1 MKIYLSLPLIYFLSI
16 VSLFSFEKK
25 EGDLILENLNP
36 PASYWE
42 IPEGSC
48 GEACIWSLSHFL
60 KINISQEEINFLVK
74 TPNRGIHSGEII
86 KILKKLKIPYTNL
99 SANVSNPSLFLK
111 ETILPSVK
119 AGNPIL
125 LGVKIYPDENPK
137 WACDHFIL
145 VVGLNPITKELI
157 YNTND
162 ERERVKISKL
172 LNKKTG
178 YSILHKSK
186 FIYALKI
193 LLSG

>member
-1 MKIYLSLPLIYFLSI
+1 MKFYSMPVIFYFLSI

-25 EGDLILENLNP
+25 QGDILLNNLNP
-36 PASYWE
+36 PNTYWE

-48 GEACIWSLSHFL
+48 GEACIWSISNFL
-60 KINISQEEINFLVK
+60 KINISQEEINSLVK
-74 TPNRGIHSGEII
+74 APNRGIHSGEIV
-86 KILKKLKIPYTNL
+86 KILKKLNIPHTNL
-99 SANVSNPSLFLK
+99 SANVSSPSLFLK
-111 ETILPSVK
+111 ETILPSLK
-119 AGNPIL
+119 SGNPIL

-145 VVGLNPITKELI
+145 VVGFNPVTKELI
-157 YNTND
+157 YNSND

-172 LNKKTG
+172 LNKENG

-186 FIYALKI
+186 YIYALKI